1 MTKNRNVSDL
11 GIYVSMLIL
20 NNKIFERGLITEP
33 MKNKMSA
40 LIQSG
45 MRKGKGNFGSF
56 ICCAVICWAGIMKT
70 YTKSRPPKEV
80 WI

>member
-40 LIQSG
+40 LIQSEYLLG
-45 MRKGKGNFGSF
+45 RYNENVYK
-56 ICCAVICWAGIMKT
+56 I
-70 YTKSRPPKEV
+70 RPPKEV
-80 WI
+80 M